1 MPTEPPIEVSVPWFG
16 TRKLART
23 LLAQVASLESERDG
37 LRAQL
42 DRLGV
47 LSVMELETRK
57 KDLEKALDEQQAQ
70 MARRREAERAE
81 IEGLKKQL
89 ADTKKSIVETEDL
102 ALLQEAGIY
111 HYRHP
116 LTDVVTYEKELE
128 TIDAQTK
135 AMTRKDG
142 GAVLAATNWTVNGSA
157 AEGRTMVRDFSKLLL
172 RAFNAEADNL
182 VRGLKAY
189 KLDAAI
195 ERLRKV
201 ASTIEKLGKTMQIR
215 ISLPYL
221 NLRVRELELTADFLQ
236 KQAEE
241 KEAEH
246 VERER
251 LREERKAQ
259 QEMERER
266 ERLEKEKKHYANALE
281 ALVEKGDEAG
291 AARLREQ
298 LSDVEKAIEDVD
310 YRAANIRAGYVYV
323 ISNIGSFGEQMVKV
337 GLTRRLDPTE
347 RIRELSDASVPF
359 NFDIHAVFF
368 SKDAVGIE
376 TAMHERLDSRRV
388 NTVNRRREFFRATP
402 LEVKAHLAELAGE
415 LLQFQDVPEALE
427 YRRSVVQPE
436 VVRNVTS

>member
-1 MPTEPPIEVSVPWFG
+1 
-16 TRKLART
+16 
-23 LLAQVASLESERDG
+23 
-37 LRAQL
+37 
-42 DRLGV
+42 
-47 LSVMELETRK
+47 
-57 KDLEKALDEQQAQ
+57 
-70 MARRREAERAE
+70 
-81 IEGLKKQL
+81 
-89 ADTKKSIVETEDL
+89 
-102 ALLQEAGIY
+102 
-111 HYRHP
+111 
-116 LTDVVTYEKELE
+116 
-128 TIDAQTK
+128 
-135 AMTRKDG
+135 
-142 GAVLAATNWTVNGSA
+142 
-157 AEGRTMVRDFSKLLL
+157 MVRDFSKLLL

-427 YRRSVVQPE
+427 YRQSVVQPE